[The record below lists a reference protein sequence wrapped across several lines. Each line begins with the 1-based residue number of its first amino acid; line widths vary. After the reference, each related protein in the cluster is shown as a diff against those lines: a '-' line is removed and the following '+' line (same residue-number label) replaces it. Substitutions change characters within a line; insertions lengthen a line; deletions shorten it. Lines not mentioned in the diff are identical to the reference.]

1 MEMTEGIGNLNSESL
16 VGKKKTVYPQE
27 FKDQVLGVYR
37 SGVYDSVASCAA
49 AYNLCTRTLHGWLAK
64 YNEKS
69 SPAKVSEQQAELMR
83 LKKELAN
90 ARMENEIL
98 KKATIYFASQAR

>member
-1 MEMTEGIGNLNSESL
+1 
-16 VGKKKTVYPQE
+16 
-27 FKDQVLGVYR
+27 
-37 SGVYDSVASCAA
+37 
-49 AYNLCTRTLHGWLAK
+49 LAK